1 MNESLSTAL
10 MLLAVGMLTVFF
22 ILALIVFFGDVLIR
36 LVNRFFPEESPIAP
50 AVRPATADPA
60 ALAAIVAA
68 VEQITNGKGRVTGIR
83 KADG

>member
-1 MNESLSTAL
+1 MNEIFSTAL

-36 LVNRFFPEESPIAP
+36 LVNRFFPEEAP
-50 AVRPATADPA
+50 VAREVLPATADPG

-68 VEQITNGKGRVTGIR
+68 VEHITHGKGRVTGIR